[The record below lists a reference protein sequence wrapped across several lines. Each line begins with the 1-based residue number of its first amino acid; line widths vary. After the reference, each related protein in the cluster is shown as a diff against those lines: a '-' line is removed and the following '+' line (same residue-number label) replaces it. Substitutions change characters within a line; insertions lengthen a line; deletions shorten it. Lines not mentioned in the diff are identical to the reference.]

1 MILLI
6 FFALPLATIL
16 LAIVLQKVLHCPI
29 LVAITFFAVYLI
41 VLFALFAAGIIT
53 NLGAGLVAIIIYTI
67 LSFITAF
74 LVRLARIIRE
84 RCFRNDHDNSN
95 CRCRCCDNDSRN
107 CCENSN
113 SDNNDL
119 LRISCRCNN
128 GNSQNLLTINSNC
141 SNSDNDN
148 DNGNCNC
155 RGDNNNDNGDSGT
168 RTFFIWKCNTKS
180 V

>member
-16 LAIVLQKVLHCPI
+16 LAIVLEKVLHCPI
-29 LVAITFFAVYLI
+29 LVGITFFAVYLI
-41 VLFALFAAGIIT
+41 ILFTLFATGVIT

-67 LSFITAF
+67 LALITAYIVK
-74 LVRLARIIRE
+74 LIRIIRE
-84 RCFRNDHDNSN
+84 RCFDNDNR
-95 CRCRCCDNDSRN
+95 CPRCRCCPDN
-107 CCENSN
+107 CENHN
-113 SDNNDL
+113 CDNNDL

-128 GNSQNLLTINSNC
+128 GNSQDLLTINSNC
-141 SNSDNDN
+141 SNSGNDDN

-155 RGDNNNDNGDSGT
+155 GDNNNNNTVTANNRDFLN
-168 RTFFIWKCNTKS
+168 RKCNTKS